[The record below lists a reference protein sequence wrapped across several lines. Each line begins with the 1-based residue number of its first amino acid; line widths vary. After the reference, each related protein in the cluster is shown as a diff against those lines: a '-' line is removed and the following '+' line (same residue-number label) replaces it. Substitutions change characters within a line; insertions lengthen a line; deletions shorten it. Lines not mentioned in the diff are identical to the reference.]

1 MTAPVPKPR
10 SAVGDEA
17 LSLKLWAFA
26 GIFVCAAHAAG
37 ISAGLFW
44 ERPRPTT
51 GDAPP
56 AIMVELAPLAIA
68 PEPTELD
75 IAPGPLMMEA
85 KPQAEPEP
93 KPKLEEKL
101 EIPEL
106 PKKEEAEV
114 TLPAPAPEKKE
125 EEKPKPKPEVQ
136 EPPKKKEVQK
146 LQAPQTTAPP
156 KAKLR
161 PAPRMAAPSAGAT
174 ENSAFANANWRGA
187 IVAHLNRFKRFPAG
201 ASNGTAVVA
210 FSIDASGRVTS
221 ARLARSSGNPTLDSD
236 AVAMVWRA
244 NPVPAP
250 PPSVSKGRGMALSVP
265 VHYVRR

>member
-1 MTAPVPKPR
+1 MSAPPPKPR
-10 SAVGDEA
+10 FVAGEEA
-17 LSLKLWAFA
+17 LNFRLWAFA
-26 GIFVCAAHAAG
+26 GVFVCAAHAAG

-44 ERPRPTT
+44 ERARPVT

-56 AIMVELAPLAIA
+56 AIMVELAPLAVA

-75 IAPGPLMMEA
+75 IAPGPAMLEA
-85 KPQAEPEP
+85 KPQAEPQ
-93 KPKLEEKL
+93 PKLEEKV

-125 EEKPKPKPEVQ
+125 EEKPEPKPQVQ
-136 EPPKKKEVQK
+136 EQPRKKEVPK
-146 LQAPQTTAPP
+146 RQAPQTTAPP

-161 PAPRMAAPSAGAT
+161 QAPRMAAPSAGAT

-201 ASNGTAVVA
+201 ASNGTALVS

-221 ARLARSSGNPTLDSD
+221 ALLARSSGNAILDSD

>member
-1 MTAPVPKPR
+1 MNGLFRKSRFA
-10 SAVGDEA
+10 AGEEA
-17 LSLKLWAFA
+17 LNLKLWAFA
-26 GIFVCAAHAAG
+26 GVFVCAAHAAG

-44 ERPRPTT
+44 ERPRPTA

-56 AIMVELAPLAIA
+56 AIMVELAPLAVA

-75 IAPGPLMMEA
+75 IAPGPVMTEA

-93 KPKLEEKL
+93 KHEEKV
-101 EIPEL
+101 EVPEL

-114 TLPAPAPEKKE
+114 TLPPPAPEKKE

-136 EPPKKKEVQK
+136 QPPKKKEVQK
-146 LQAPQTTAPP
+146 HQAPQTTAPP
-156 KAKLR
+156 KVKLR
-161 PAPRMAAPSAGAT
+161 PAPRMAAPTAGAT

-201 ASNGTAVVA
+201 ASNNGTVVVA

-221 ARLARSSGNPTLDSD
+221 ARLARSSGNSTLDSD

-250 PPSVSKGRGMALSVP
+250 PPSVSRGQGMSLSVP